1 MLNPSNIFDPCLN
14 RTQISNPSVGNRE
27 SRGVAT
33 RLLNF
38 MTTKQVIRQ
47 CLDGYVGTQL
57 NIDAES
63 AREILAEHISE
74 RLKYYS
80 SQDEFWEGIN
90 EDI

>member
-1 MLNPSNIFDPCLN
+1 
-14 RTQISNPSVGNRE
+14 
-27 SRGVAT
+27 
-33 RLLNF
+33 